1 MAGYNTRQSTYSD
14 GDTITAAHS
23 NDEFDA
29 ILAAFVNTTGHKHD
43 GTAGE
48 GPVIGLIG
56 DAGVATPLNKVV
68 VDTTND
74 RLGFFVDVSSSAV
87 EQVRIQDGAILP
99 VTTNDI
105 DLGSSS
111 LQFKDI
117 YLDGTATI
125 DGLAMPTTTVTDILD
140 QDDMSSNSATAL
152 ATQQSIKAYV
162 DSQVTA
168 QDLDFQGDSGG
179 ALSIDLDSEVLDI
192 AGGTGI
198 DTSGSSNTLTVAID
212 STVLT
217 NASTHTLTNKT
228 FDANGSGNS
237 LSNVE
242 VADFA
247 GSAIVTESEGI
258 GSNDNDTTLPTSAAV
273 KDYVDTQITAEDL
286 DITTDSGT
294 IAIDLDSETLTV
306 SGGTGI
312 DSSATGN
319 AVTLAI
325 DSTVVTL
332 SGSQTLTNK
341 TFDANG
347 TGNSLSNV
355 EVADFAAASIVTESE
370 GIGSNDNDTTLP
382 TSAAVKDYVD
392 TQITAEDLDITTDSG
407 TIAIDLDSETLTVS
421 GGTGID
427 SSATGN
433 AVTVAIDST
442 VATLS
447 GTQTLTNKSI
457 DASQLTGTVANARL
471 DAQLQ
476 DVAGLTPTDGNVII
490 GDGSNFVLESGATLR
505 TSLGLTI
512 GTDVQAYD
520 AELAALAGLTS
531 AADKV
536 PYFTGSGTAA
546 VADFTSFGR
555 SLVDDAN
562 AAAARTTLD
571 VDQAGTAVALAIAL
585 G

>member
-1 MAGYNTRQSTYSD
+1 M
-14 GDTITAAHS
+14 
-23 NDEFDA
+23 
-29 ILAAFVNTTGHKHD
+29 
-43 GTAGE
+43 
-48 GPVIGLIG
+48 
-56 DAGVATPLNKVV
+56 
-68 VDTTND
+68 
-74 RLGFFVDVSSSAV
+74 
-87 EQVRIQDGAILP
+87 
-99 VTTNDI
+99 
-105 DLGSSS
+105 
-111 LQFKDI
+111 
-117 YLDGTATI
+117 
-125 DGLAMPTTTVTDILD
+125 
-140 QDDMSSNSATAL
+140 
-152 ATQQSIKAYV
+152 
-162 DSQVTA
+162 
-168 QDLDFQGDSGG
+168 
-179 ALSIDLDSEVLDI
+179 
-192 AGGTGI
+192 
-198 DTSGSSNTLTVAID
+198 
-212 STVLT
+212 
-217 NASTHTLTNKT
+217 
-228 FDANGSGNS
+228 
-237 LSNVE
+237 
-242 VADFA
+242 
-247 GSAIVTESEGI
+247 
-258 GSNDNDTTLPTSAAV
+258 
-273 KDYVDTQITAEDL
+273 
-286 DITTDSGT
+286 
-294 IAIDLDSETLTV
+294 
-306 SGGTGI
+306 
-312 DSSATGN
+312 
-319 AVTLAI
+319 
-325 DSTVVTL
+325 
-332 SGSQTLTNK
+332 
-341 TFDANG
+341 
-347 TGNSLSNV
+347 SNV

-407 TIAIDLDSETLTVS
+407 TIAIDLDSETLTVT
-421 GGTGID
+421 GGAGIN
-427 SSATGN
+427 SSAATN
-433 AVTVAIDST
+433 TVTLAIDDST